1 MGRRAIREGRD
12 LEASVKRFQ
21 SALEARDLDIQDSTK
36 ELKRVNETLWQI
48 EDDIRAKEAAKAF
61 DADFIALA
69 RAIYRNND
77 ERGRLK
83 QEINALL
90 KSDVTEE
97 KQYSQY

>member
-1 MGRRAIREGRD
+1 M
-12 LEASVKRFQ
+12 
-21 SALEARDLDIQDSTK
+21 STPP
-36 ELKRVNETLWQI
+36 WPPP
-48 EDDIRAKEAAKAF
+48 
-61 DADFIALA
+61 A

-90 KSDVTEE
+90 KSDITEE